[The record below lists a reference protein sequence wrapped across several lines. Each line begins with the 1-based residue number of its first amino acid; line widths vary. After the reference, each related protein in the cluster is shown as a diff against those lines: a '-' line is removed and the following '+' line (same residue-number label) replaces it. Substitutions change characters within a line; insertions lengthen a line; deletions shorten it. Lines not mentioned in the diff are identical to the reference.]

1 MQILNPYNRAGVW
14 LRGSFHNHTSNSD
27 GWFPLETVYKM
38 YAGYDFLGISDHDII
53 TRHEGERNIKT
64 VFEAIEVSSR
74 QTHMLLVKPP
84 LSMMDNYSNEFTIEN
99 YQRLA
104 DMAAANGGFA
114 VLVHPNRYFSNYW
127 TLEDMMKM
135 ERYLGIEIYN
145 GDGNPEYDIAFDKWD
160 ALLSAGRKVWGFGND
175 DSHVYGQEKRAWNM
189 VLTNE
194 ETGEAIVES
203 IKNGSFY
210 VSTGY
215 GFDAIRTEG
224 RTITVDLRSN
234 KLLDSMYKY
243 VTLFGKDGKV
253 LQETTG
259 RIKQVQYECKGDEGY
274 VRIEAYLEGGYAAF
288 SQPLY
293 VETDGITAQHR

>member
-1 MQILNPYNRAGVW
+1 MKILNPYVETGTW
-14 LRGSFHNHTSNSD
+14 LRGSFHNHTTNSD

-38 YAGYDFLGISDHDII
+38 YAGYDFLGISDHDKI
-53 TRHEGERNIKT
+53 TKHEGDRQIPT
-64 VFEAIEVSSR
+64 IFEAIEVSSR

-84 LSMMDNYSNEFTIEN
+84 HSIMEDYSSEFTIEN
-99 YQRLA
+99 YQRFVDLTE
-104 DMAAANGGFA
+104 ANGGFA
-114 VLVHPNRYFSNYW
+114 VLAHPNRYFSNYW
-127 TLEDMMKM
+127 TLDDMLLM
-135 ERYLGIEIYN
+135 ERYLGIEVYN

-175 DSHVYGQEKRAWNM
+175 DSHLYGQERRAWNM

-194 ETGEAIVES
+194 DTGAAIIQS

-215 GFDAIRTEG
+215 GFEAIRTEG
-224 RTITVDLRSN
+224 STITVELRSN

-243 VTLFGKDGKV
+243 VTLFGKGGKV

-259 RIKQVQYECKGDEGY
+259 TIKQVQYECIGDEGY
-274 VRIEAYLEGGYAAF
+274 VRIAAYLEGGYAAF
-288 SQPLY
+288 TQPLF
-293 VETDGITAQHR
+293 VEMDE